1 MPYRTPVDAFPR
13 YHAAADPLAASEAR
27 AAVLMEMRGD
37 GSVRIIGG
45 KTAAVINSTVVVGDS
60 TVVVGDMPAN
70 LISSSTVS
78 SSLYADTLAAMRA
91 CPLPIMLTSLLIRQ
105 VCMPLIGLLL
115 VHAAV
120 VAGALDAHNRT
131 LLFVLLIEAATP
143 TALNVSIMC
152 TMSGTGERA
161 LAALM
166 VVQHLALLPTLTV
179 WSCVFI
185 WYIGRVSA

>member
-1 MPYRTPVDAFPR
+1 
-13 YHAAADPLAASEAR
+13 
-27 AAVLMEMRGD
+27 MEMRGD

-45 KTAAVINSTVVVGDS
+45 KTAAVIDSTVVVGDS

-70 LISSSTVS
+70 LISSPRSIDVAAFEASATLPVASATPATLSSTVS
-78 SSLYADTLAAMRA
+78 SSLHADTLAAMRA